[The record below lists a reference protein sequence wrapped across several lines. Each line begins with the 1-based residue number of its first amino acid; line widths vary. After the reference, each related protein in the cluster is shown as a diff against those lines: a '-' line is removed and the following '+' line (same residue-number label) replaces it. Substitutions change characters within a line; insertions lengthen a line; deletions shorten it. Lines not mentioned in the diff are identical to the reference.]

1 MNLLALE
8 TTCDETAAA
17 IVNDRLEVAASVVA
31 SQDELHRRFGGV
43 VPEIASRAHVE
54 RILPVIDEALRKA
67 KMSLDDIGAVAV
79 ANTPGLAGSLL
90 VGLVAAKSIC
100 VAKDIPLVAVNH
112 LQAHVYACRMAAGRD
127 VFPCVGLIVSGGH
140 SNLYRCNGPLD
151 FHFLGGT
158 IDDAAGEAFDKVAAM
173 LGLPYP
179 GGPSIE
185 RAAAQGNPRAFRF
198 PRALLRDERLDF
210 SFSGLKTAVRYA
222 LEKAA
227 AQRAELPDR
236 PNRHCPLG
244 ATAGSSSSAGNTA
257 GQVGATAGS
266 SSSSENTVAQAN
278 RGTRKLNLDGSL
290 VADLAAGFQEAV
302 VDCLVGK
309 AFAALER
316 TGAGVLCVGGG
327 VAANGRLRQR
337 LSEEADRR
345 GIELHVAPLP
355 LCTDNAVMGAIA
367 IERLRAGL
375 VESLDL
381 DAFPGLVRSAGG

>member
-17 IVNDRLEVAASVVA
+17 VVTDRLEVRSSVVA

-67 KMSLDDIGAVAV
+67 GISLREIDAVAV

-90 VGLVAAKSIC
+90 VGLMAAKAIC
-100 VAKDIPLVAVNH
+100 LARGIPLVAVNH
-112 LQAHVYACRMAAGRD
+112 LQAHVYACRLAAGRD

-140 SNLYRCNGPLD
+140 TNLYRCRNPLE
-151 FHFLGGT
+151 FEFLGGT

-185 RAAAQGNPRAFRF
+185 RAAAAGHPAAYAF
-198 PRALLRDERLDF
+198 PRALLADERLDF

-222 LEKAA
+222 IEKIE
-227 AQRAELPDR
+227 R
-236 PNRHCPLG
+236 PLG
-244 ATAGSSSSAGNTA
+244 PPA
-257 GQVGATAGS
+257 
-266 SSSSENTVAQAN
+266 
-278 RGTRKLNLDGSL
+278 
-290 VADLAAGFQEAV
+290 VADLAASFQEAV

-309 AFAALER
+309 AIAALR
-316 TGAGVLCVGGG
+316 ITSAGMLCVGGG
-327 VAANGRLRQR
+327 VGANRRLRER
-337 LSEEADRR
+337 LREASALH
-345 GIELHVAPLP
+345 GFELHVAPP
-355 LCTDNAVMGAIA
+355 ALCTDNAVMGGIA
-367 IERLRAGL
+367 VERLRAGL
-375 VESLDL
+375 TEPLDL
-381 DAFPGLVRSAGG
+381 DAFPGVVRGR